1 MNGAD
6 SFDFTQISDVSQIKS
21 EAGSGRV
28 TPQIPVAQFQ
38 QYPLP
43 SNFHRV

>member
-1 MNGAD
+1 MDRAD

-21 EAGSGRV
+21 ENGSGRV
-28 TPQIPVAQFQ
+28 TPQMPIAQVP

-43 SNFHRV
+43 SNYHRV